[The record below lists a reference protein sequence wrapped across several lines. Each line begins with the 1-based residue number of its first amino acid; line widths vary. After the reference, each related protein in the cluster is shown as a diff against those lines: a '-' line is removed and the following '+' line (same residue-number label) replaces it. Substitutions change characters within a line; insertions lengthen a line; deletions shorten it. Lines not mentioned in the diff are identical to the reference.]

1 MTRMIFFLTVFAL
14 VCFAVILY
22 MISGAIGWTENIQ
35 LLLLNII
42 IYSGLLFALSVL
54 LDLAVN
60 AGVSIM
66 KHKKYPVG
74 RAVVLLVLGIAAF
87 ILSAAAIVISVL
99 IKGSTA

>member
-22 MISGAIGWTENIQ
+22 MISGAIGWAESIQ
-35 LLLLNII
+35 ILLLNII

-54 LDLAVN
+54 LDIAVN

-66 KHKKYPVG
+66 KHKKYLLG
-74 RAVVLLVLGIAAF
+74 RAFVLLLLGIAAF
-87 ILSAAAIVISVL
+87 IFSTSAIVISVL
-99 IKGSTA
+99 VKGNIA